1 MANINFFKKE
11 NRKILTGT
19 SRKKSF
25 ADFFKDTSKTKLSAS
40 LLSGIICALGAPR
53 AQIIPLSKLADSLVF
68 EVSLKKSAKDFFLE
82 VPVSIFL
89 FSFLKKFMLAI
100 SNIFSEGVFP

>member
-1 MANINFFKKE
+1 MIILDFKWSIFLIKKKCVIINFFKKE

-40 LLSGIICALGAPR
+40 LLSGIICALGG
-53 AQIIPLSKLADSLVF
+53 
-68 EVSLKKSAKDFFLE
+68 
-82 VPVSIFL
+82 
-89 FSFLKKFMLAI
+89 
-100 SNIFSEGVFP
+100 SNIIRSHEVKHLREELEKLGIYER

>member
-1 MANINFFKKE
+1 MVPLQPKLLFFLVKKNYVIINFFKKE

-40 LLSGIICALGAPR
+40 LLSGIICARGG
-53 AQIIPLSKLADSLVF
+53 
-68 EVSLKKSAKDFFLE
+68 
-82 VPVSIFL
+82 
-89 FSFLKKFMLAI
+89 
-100 SNIFSEGVFP
+100 SNIIRSHEVKHPREELEKLGIYER

>member
-1 MANINFFKKE
+1 MVFSRNSAKKNKQQNRRTFAKNPPNYRYAKKE

-40 LLSGIICALGAPR
+40 LLSGIICALGG
-53 AQIIPLSKLADSLVF
+53 
-68 EVSLKKSAKDFFLE
+68 
-82 VPVSIFL
+82 
-89 FSFLKKFMLAI
+89 
-100 SNIFSEGVFP
+100 SNIIRSHEVKHLREELEKLGIYER